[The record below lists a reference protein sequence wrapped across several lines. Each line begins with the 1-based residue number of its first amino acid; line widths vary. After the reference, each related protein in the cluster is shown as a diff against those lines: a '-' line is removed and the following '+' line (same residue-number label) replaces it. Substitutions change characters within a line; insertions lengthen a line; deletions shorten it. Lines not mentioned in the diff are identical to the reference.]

1 MGVGSK
7 GYTEGSSQTKVC
19 KLEVSLAVDEQVL
32 GLEITVEDSV
42 AMAVA
47 NAGAKLAHELLD
59 HGITETKATQID
71 IGTLRKSLATTAV
84 LNRQGLHV
92 LLQVEVQELEDEVEF
107 VAIGMNNVEQTD
119 DVGVAHLLEEGD
131 LSDGSA
137 GNTLILGLETD
148 FLQSYNATT
157 IGKIP
162 SFIDDT
168 VGT

>member
-59 HGITETKATQID
+59 HGITQTKTAQVSA
-71 IGTLRKSLATTAV
+71 GTLGKSLATATIAD
-84 LNRQGLHV
+84 RKGFHI
-92 LLQVEVQELEDEVEF
+92 LLQIKIEELKDKVELVTVGVND
-107 VAIGMNNVEQTD
+107 VEQLD
-119 DVGVAHLLEEGD
+119 NVGVSHLLE
-131 LSDGSA
+131 
-137 GNTLILGLETD
+137 
-148 FLQSYNATT
+148 
-157 IGKIP
+157 
-162 SFIDDT
+162 
-168 VGT
+168 